1 MPSSKPLHHLP
12 PNAVA
17 DPDVEGHAACAQLL
31 RFAPE
36 GVLAVDAQGRVTACN
51 ASARSLLGWPEGETR
66 WPLLKQV
73 LVPART
79 LLPSE
84 PLARYLDS
92 ADPAALQGHTGT
104 IAVELRRPDGH
115 CFVAEISVFPAP
127 VNGAPGLGLVLRDVT
142 ARRSPERALRQSEER
157 YRTLVDHLGEGMCVL
172 QDGLVVFA
180 NERAAEIMRVR
191 PEQVVGADFLQWLH
205 PDDRPLAADRQRRR
219 QAGERVQDRYEMR
232 RLDEDGGVRWM
243 LVHATTVPWEGRQ
256 ATMAFFSD
264 VTERKAVMEALHTS
278 EERYRAVVEHVSEGM
293 VVIQDEVI
301 VFANARAAEIARM
314 TLTEMRHV
322 GFLHRVHPDD
332 HALVRDRQRRRLAG
346 EDIPNRYELRLL
358 FPDGEL
364 RWIAIGVSVVPW
376 GGQPASLTFFTDI
389 TDNKAMLET
398 VRTSEERYRAVVEH
412 AGEGM
417 VVMLDVNR
425 VVFVNSRAL
434 EILRMTRDDVERRGV
449 MHVLHPEDAA
459 TILDRRR
466 RRLAGEAVPNRYE
479 VRIVDVD
486 GGVRWVELGTTV
498 VPWSG
503 RKATMSFFSEITERK
518 LMMAAM
524 HRSEERYRAVVEHVG
539 EGMVVVQNDRFVF
552 VNERATLIARMSQQ
566 EMLAQGFLT
575 AIHPDDRAL
584 VRDRQRRRFAGD
596 NVPSRYELRLLHG
609 DGSITWIEIGVT
621 MVPWDGHDA
630 TLTFFSDISHRK
642 GLEEKLHNTLAERE
656 TILEN
661 SLVGIAFL
669 TQDHR
674 FRWSN
679 RAMARI
685 FAMRRGPAAPPSWEA
700 LFPSKQAYD
709 HAMQDIADHMR
720 KGRDFQNEMRLRR
733 IDGSLFWA
741 AVSGKAVDAA
751 DAGQGTVW
759 TVMDITQRKELEEAL
774 QRTSS
779 EREAIFN
786 SALVGISFNVNRRI
800 QWVNDKCVE
809 MLGYSR
815 EELTGKPS
823 RVFYADEATYV
834 VEGRKTMEALLR
846 DGHHTTER
854 KLLRRNGETFWVQLA
869 GRCVVDRNPDAGVI
883 WTLLDITA
891 RRQAEDDIRAALERQ
906 KELNE
911 LRSRFVSMTS
921 HEFRTPLA
929 TILSSAEL
937 IKYYADRMPE
947 SEKLEVLHSIEAGVH
962 RMTRMLDRM
971 LLIGKADAQML
982 EFVPLEIDLRVLCER
997 CIEEA
1002 RRQHAEA
1009 GNTIVLHYAARRTP
1023 GAFDEKLLRHIFG
1036 NLLSNAVKYSPD
1048 GGEVQFR
1055 ISEDGAHTIFEVID
1069 QGIGIPAQE
1078 IPHLFESFQR
1088 ASNVGRIQGTGLGL
1102 AIVKKAVERH
1112 GGKVEVQS
1120 ALGAGAHFTVTL

>member
-1 MPSSKPLHHLP
+1 MPSS
-12 PNAVA
+12 NAA
-17 DPDVEGHAACAQLL
+17 TPFSPTALAPDACTQLL
-31 RFAPE
+31 QHAPDA
-36 GVLAVDAQGRVTACN
+36 VLAIDGQGLVAAAN
-51 ASARSLLGWPEGETR
+51 PSARHLLGWPVDDATPRTLGQ
-66 WPLLKQV
+66 L
-73 LVPART
+73 LVPVR
-79 LLPSE
+79 
-84 PLARYLDS
+84 PLSGRAAFARYLDS
-92 ADPAALQGHTGT
+92 GDPTALANHTGLVT
-104 IAVELRRPDGH
+104 LELQRPDGSTL
-115 CFVAEISVFPAP
+115 VAEVSAFAAP
-127 VNGAPGLGLVLRDVT
+127 VNGAPGSGLVLRDVS
-142 ARRSPERALRQSEER
+142 ARGSPERALRQSEER
-157 YRTLVDHLGEGMCVL
+157 YRTLVEQLGEGMCVL
-172 QDGLVVFA
+172 QDGRVVFA
-180 NERAAEIMRVR
+180 NERAAEIMRVA
-191 PEQVVGADFLQWLH
+191 PDDVVGADFVQWLH
-205 PDDRPLAADRQRRR
+205 PDDREMAADRQRRR
-219 QAGERVQDRYEMR
+219 QLGEPVQDRYEMR
-232 RLDEDGGVRWM
+232 RLDEDGSVRWM
-243 LVHATTVPWEGRQ
+243 LIHATTVPWEGRP

-293 VVIQDEVI
+293 VVIQNEVI

-314 TLTEMRHV
+314 TLEDMRQV

-332 HALVRDRQRRRLAG
+332 HTLVRDRQRRRLAG
-346 EDIPNRYELRLL
+346 EDVPNHYELRLL
-358 FPDGEL
+358 FPDGEV

-376 GGQPASLTFFTDI
+376 GGQPASLTFFTDV
-389 TDNKAMLET
+389 TENKAMLEA
-398 VRTSEERYRAVVEH
+398 VRMSEERLRAVVEH

-417 VVMLDVNR
+417 VVMLEANR
-425 VVFVNSRAL
+425 VVFINSRAL
-434 EILRMTRDDVERRGV
+434 AIVRMSREDVEQRGL
-449 MHVLHPEDAA
+449 MHLLHPDDAA
-459 TILDRRR
+459 MMLERRSR
-466 RRLAGEAVPNRYE
+466 RMAGENVPRRYE
-479 VRIVDVD
+479 VRLIDAD
-486 GGVRWVELGTTV
+486 GGVRWIELGTAV

-503 RKATMSFFSEITERK
+503 RKATMSFFSEITDRKLLERK
-518 LMMAAM
+518 L
-524 HRSEERYRAVVEHVG
+524 RS
-539 EGMVVVQNDRFVF
+539 
-552 VNERATLIARMSQQ
+552 
-566 EMLAQGFLT
+566 
-575 AIHPDDRAL
+575 
-584 VRDRQRRRFAGD
+584 
-596 NVPSRYELRLLHG
+596 
-609 DGSITWIEIGVT
+609 
-621 MVPWDGHDA
+621 
-630 TLTFFSDISHRK
+630 
-642 GLEEKLHNTLAERE
+642 TLAERE

-685 FAMRRGPAAPPSWEA
+685 FGMRRGPAAPPSWEA
-700 LFPSKQAYD
+700 LFPSKQAYE
-709 HAMQDIADHMR
+709 HAVQDIAEHMR
-720 KGRDFQNEMRLRR
+720 KGRDYQSEMRLRR

-751 DAGQGTVW
+751 DAAQGTVW

-815 EELTGKPS
+815 QELTGQPS
-823 RVFYADEATYV
+823 RIFYADEATYV
-834 VEGRKTMEALLR
+834 VEGRRTLEALLR
-846 DGHHTTER
+846 DGHHTCER
-854 KLLRRNGETFWVQLA
+854 RLVRRSGETFWVQLA

-883 WTLLDITA
+883 WTLLDITQ
-891 RRQAEDDIRAALERQ
+891 RRQAEEDIRAALERQ

-947 SEKLEVLHSIEAGVH
+947 AEKLEVLHSIESGVH

-982 EFVPLEIDLRVLCER
+982 EFTPQELELKPLCEH
-997 CIEEA
+997 CIEDA
-1002 RRQHAEA
+1002 RRQHPEA
-1009 GNTIVLHYAARRTP
+1009 GAAIVLQYEARPAP

-1048 GGEVQFR
+1048 GGQVQFR

-1069 QGIGIPAQE
+1069 QGIGIPEQE
-1078 IPHLFESFQR
+1078 MAHLFESFHR

-1112 GGKVEVQS
+1112 GGKVEVTS
-1120 ALGAGAHFTVTL
+1120 ALGEGAHFTVTL

>member
-1 MPSSKPLHHLP
+1 MPS
-12 PNAVA
+12 PNAAVPSSPTAVA
-17 DPDVEGHAACAQLL
+17 ADACTQLL
-31 RFAPE
+31 QCAPDA
-36 GVLAVDAQGRVTACN
+36 VLAIDGQGLVTAAN
-51 ASARSLLGWPEGETR
+51 PSAHRMLGWPAADAT
-66 WPLLKQV
+66 P
-73 LVPART
+73 RT
-79 LLPSE
+79 LQQLVVPVRPLPGKT
-84 PLARYLDS
+84 PFARYLDS
-92 ADPAALQGHTGT
+92 GDPAALAGHTGLV
-104 IAVELRRPDGH
+104 ALELQCPDGRML
-115 CFVAEISVFPAP
+115 VAEISAFAAP
-127 VNGAPGLGLVLRDVT
+127 VNGAPGVGMVLRDVT
-142 ARRSPERALRQSEER
+142 TRRSPERALRQSEER
-157 YRTLVDHLGEGMCVL
+157 YRTLVEHLGEGMCVL
-172 QDGLVVFA
+172 QDGHVVFA
-180 NERAAEIMRVR
+180 NERAAEIMRVA
-191 PEQVVGADFLQWLH
+191 PEDVVGADFVQWLH
-205 PDDRPLAADRQRRR
+205 PDDREMAADRQRRR
-219 QAGERVQDRYEMR
+219 QLGEPVQDRYEMR
-232 RLDEDGGVRWM
+232 RLDEDGSVRWM
-243 LVHATTVPWEGRQ
+243 LIHATTVPWESRP

-293 VVIQDEVI
+293 VVIQNEVI

-314 TLTEMRHV
+314 TLEDMRMV

-332 HALVRDRQRRRLAG
+332 HDLVRDRQRRRLAG
-346 EDIPNRYELRLL
+346 EDVPNHYELRLL
-358 FPDGEL
+358 FPDGEV

-376 GGQPASLTFFTDI
+376 GGQPASLTFFTDV
-389 TDNKAMLET
+389 TDNKAMLEA
-398 VRTSEERYRAVVEH
+398 VRMSEERLRAVVEH

-417 VVMLDVNR
+417 VVMLEANR
-425 VVFVNSRAL
+425 VVFINSRAL
-434 EILRMTRDDVERRGV
+434 EIVRMGREDVEQRGL
-449 MHVLHPEDAA
+449 MHLLHPDDAA
-459 TILDRRR
+459 MMLDRRNR
-466 RRLAGEAVPNRYE
+466 RMAGEAVPRRYE
-479 VRIVDVD
+479 VRLIDAD
-486 GGVRWVELGTTV
+486 GGVRWIELGTAV

-503 RKATMSFFSEITERK
+503 RKATMSFFSEITDRK
-518 LMMAAM
+518 ALEKKL
-524 HRSEERYRAVVEHVG
+524 RS
-539 EGMVVVQNDRFVF
+539 
-552 VNERATLIARMSQQ
+552 
-566 EMLAQGFLT
+566 
-575 AIHPDDRAL
+575 
-584 VRDRQRRRFAGD
+584 
-596 NVPSRYELRLLHG
+596 
-609 DGSITWIEIGVT
+609 
-621 MVPWDGHDA
+621 
-630 TLTFFSDISHRK
+630 
-642 GLEEKLHNTLAERE
+642 TLAERE

-685 FAMRRGPAAPPSWEA
+685 FGMRRGPAAPPSWEA
-700 LFPSKQAYD
+700 LFPSKQAYE
-709 HAMQDIADHMR
+709 HAVQDIADHMR
-720 KGRDFQNEMRLRR
+720 KGRDYQSEMRLRR

-751 DAGQGTVW
+751 DAAQGTVW

-815 EELTGKPS
+815 HELTGQPS
-823 RVFYADEATYV
+823 RIFYADEATYV
-834 VEGRKTMEALLR
+834 VEGRRTMEALLR
-846 DGHHTTER
+846 DGHHTSER
-854 KLLRRNGETFWVQLA
+854 RLVRRNGEVFWVQLA

-883 WTLLDITA
+883 WTLLDITQ
-891 RRQAEDDIRAALERQ
+891 RRQAEEDIRAALERQ

-947 SEKLEVLHSIEAGVH
+947 SEKLEVLHSIESGVH

-982 EFVPLEIDLRVLCER
+982 DFTPQELELKPLCEH
-997 CIEEA
+997 CIEDA
-1002 RRQHAEA
+1002 RRQHPEA
-1009 GNTIVLHYAARRTP
+1009 GAAIVLHYEARPAP

-1048 GGEVQFR
+1048 GGQVQFR

-1069 QGIGIPAQE
+1069 QGIGIPEQE
-1078 IPHLFESFQR
+1078 MSHLFESFHR

-1112 GGKVEVQS
+1112 GGKVEVKS
-1120 ALGAGAHFTVTL
+1120 SLGAGAHFTVTL